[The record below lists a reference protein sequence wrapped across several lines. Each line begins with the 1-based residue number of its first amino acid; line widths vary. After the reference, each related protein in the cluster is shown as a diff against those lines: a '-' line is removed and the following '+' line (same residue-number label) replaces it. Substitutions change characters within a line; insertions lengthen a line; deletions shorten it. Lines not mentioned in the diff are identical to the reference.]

1 MERDVL
7 ARLVDANA
15 NRAAEA
21 LRVLEDWHRF
31 SGPPADR
38 FARRIKDLRHGL
50 SAAVRGLG
58 IPRDALLS
66 ARDAAGDAG
75 REGGVRSGHAG
86 AEGLLAAN
94 WRRFAEAARSLEE
107 AARLVAF
114 PRARAFQRLRFAG
127 YALERRSG
135 LGLSRASRLAR
146 ARLYLI
152 ATPRSGWGAAR
163 LARAVSAALRGGAD
177 MVQLRV
183 KEGADR
189 EILALAR
196 LLRTLTTRAGALFL
210 VNDRPDLALLAGAD
224 GVHVGQEDL
233 PVAAA
238 RRVVGE
244 RAVVGLSTHSAAQAR
259 AAERAGADYVGFG
272 PLYATP
278 TKPGRRAIGLSDL
291 GRVTRGLGIP
301 VFAIGG
307 ISPESAGR
315 VRRAGASRVSVSS
328 AILDS
333 PDPERAARRILAGL
347 AGRAR

>member
-1 MERDVL
+1 MEGDVL

-38 FARRIKDLRHGL
+38 CAGAIKDLRHGF

-58 IPRDALLS
+58 ISRDALLS
-66 ARDAAGDAG
+66 ARDAAADAG
-75 REGGVRSGHAG
+75 REGGVRAAHAG

-107 AARLVAF
+107 ASRLVSVA
-114 PRARAFQRLRFAG
+114 RARAFQRLRFAG

-135 LGLSRASRLAR
+135 LGLSRAARLAR
-146 ARLYLI
+146 TRLYLI
-152 ATPRSGWGAAR
+152 ATPRPGWGAAR
-163 LARAVSAALRGGAD
+163 LARVVAAALRGGVD
-177 MVQLRV
+177 LVQLRV

-196 LLRTLTTRAGALFL
+196 PLRVLTARVGIPFI
-210 VNDRPDLALLAGAD
+210 VNDRPDLALLAGSD

-238 RRVVGE
+238 RRVLGE
-244 RAVVGLSTHSAAQAR
+244 RAIVGLSTHSAAQAR
-259 AAERAGADYVGFG
+259 AAERAGADYIGFG

-278 TKPGRRAIGLSDL
+278 TKPGRPAIGLSDL
-291 GRVTRGLGIP
+291 GRTTRDLPFP
-301 VFAIGG
+301 VYAIGG
-307 ISPESAGR
+307 VTAGTAAR
-315 VRRAGASRVSVSS
+315 VRRAGAARISVSS

-333 PDPERAARRILAGL
+333 PDPERAARAVLARFS
-347 AGRAR
+347 GRAR